1 VSCKPSCPACHITF
15 TWRTIAWV
23 INQGFV
29 EAFKQS
35 LTQTDKQSVKTINS
49 CKLELLQSCTS
60 HTHPSRES
68 LLSLSGQANQVR
80 VTVAQQNPQLTEL
93 PAVTVTEHACH
104 IIKRQLHK
112 HCQHHLKQVHTV
124 LTCTFMM
131 RLSFLLPCPKTS
143 TPACCRWAVRVRVF
157 RVGYPE
163 GLPGPVL
170 VPASTYTDQY

>member
-1 VSCKPSCPACHITF
+1 MSCKPSCPACHVTF

-29 EAFKQS
+29 EAFRQS

-93 PAVTVTEHACH
+93 PAVTVTEHCLSHNKKTTSQTLSTSLEASAH
-104 IIKRQLHK
+104 SAHLHFQDEALLSAALPK
-112 HCQHHLKQVHTV
+112 DFHPSLLQV
-124 LTCTFMM
+124 
-131 RLSFLLPCPKTS
+131 
-143 TPACCRWAVRVRVF
+143 
-157 RVGYPE
+157 GGQGE
-163 GLPGPVL
+163 GLQGGVPRGTTWARPG
-170 VPASTYTDQY
+170 AG